1 MLWVA
6 VAGPSCLRPV
16 DAAAPPGRSRRGRG
30 GAGHRR
36 VGGRPRGRSL
46 SGPYGR
52 SGREV
57 GGRPT
62 LTFFSNGRHRA
73 QRPRQG
79 EVRALLTSPRRWH
92 DRAPRAI
99 VPTAGGNRVP
109 WRGASSVA
117 RRWGPVHCRWGRPT
131 VGDRQHRLEALLRG
145 KSGGFGRPLGR
156 AESGSDQGRFS
167 TDSWSSRMPVSAGPG
182 ASCVSSPRRSS
193 CPNSMS

>member
-6 VAGPSCLRPV
+6 VAVPSCLRPV

-62 LTFFSNGRHRA
+62 LTFFSNGRHLA
-73 QRPRQG
+73 QRPRRG

-99 VPTAGGNRVP
+99 VPTAGGITARRSGARQVLRG
-109 WRGASSVA
+109 RGALSIA
-117 RRWGPVHCRWGRPT
+117 AG
-131 VGDRQHRLEALLRG
+131 
-145 KSGGFGRPLGR
+145 
-156 AESGSDQGRFS
+156 
-167 TDSWSSRMPVSAGPG
+167 AGPQWATG
-182 ASCVSSPRRSS
+182 STGCKRCCWEVRRFWVTTRVGRVRVGS
-193 CPNSMS
+193 

>member
-99 VPTAGGNRVP
+99 VPTAGGIPR
-109 WRGASSVA
+109 AVA
-117 RRWGPVHCRWGRPT
+117 RRFKCCAAVGACPLPLGQAHSGRQAAPVASGAP
-131 VGDRQHRLEALLRG
+131 G
-145 KSGGFGRPLGR
+145 KSGGFG
-156 AESGSDQGRFS
+156 
-167 TDSWSSRMPVSAGPG
+167 
-182 ASCVSSPRRSS
+182 
-193 CPNSMS
+193 